1 MIIQEEVAG
10 KLADARKLI
19 QKGCDLCPTSE
30 DVWLEFARL
39 SKPEDAKAIVAKGV
53 GAIPTSVRSH
63 PLAPSQPLMHT
74 SLITLTPKLVG
85 WQKSGHIE
93 GREPTSSSLYMF
105 VIT

>member
-1 MIIQEEVAG
+1 MAKDGHCRVVAQKLHFQRMREHFHTLWLVLQEEVAG

-53 GAIPTSVRSH
+53 GAIPTSVSRPF
-63 PLAPSQPLMHT
+63 PLSFPSLQA
-74 SLITLTPKLVG
+74 TLLFD
-85 WQKSGHIE
+85 
-93 GREPTSSSLYMF
+93 LL
-105 VIT
+105 